1 MRAAPFMP
9 TLSFAPSAWVLPLK
23 FTGGGNAGGAKVMFD
38 SEGNAWVGANFLVGW
53 QGHDDLWNGNLSKF
67 APNGRPLSPMTTGFT
82 GGGMLGP
89 GFGTAIDAN
98 DRVWVTSTSGQTI
111 SVFDKDGKAALAAR
125 RL

>member
-1 MRAAPFMP
+1 MPGSAPTF
-9 TLSFAPSAWVLPLK
+9 LS
-23 FTGGGNAGGAKVMFD
+23 AGKGTTI
-38 SEGNAWVGANFLVGW
+38 
-53 QGHDDLWNGNLSKF
+53 LWNGNLSKF

-111 SVFDKDGKAALAAR
+111 SLFDNDGNRSRRRKAIISAAS
-125 RL
+125 